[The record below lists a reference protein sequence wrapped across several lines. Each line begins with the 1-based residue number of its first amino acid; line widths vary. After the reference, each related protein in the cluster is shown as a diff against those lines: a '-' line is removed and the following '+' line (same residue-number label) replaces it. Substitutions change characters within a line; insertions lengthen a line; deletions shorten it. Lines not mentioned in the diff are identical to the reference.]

1 MSSLSKIEV
10 EKQHLYNLKVFS
22 AGKPLSYTF
31 EVTPPKGVY
40 GEFLFI
46 LDYSSALLPIALI
59 HKGIFKKMT
68 YGESF
73 DLMIEIIVKYFRAIG
88 LIKDLSAADIM
99 SEIRSENYEKLCNKP
114 LKTIWEVKTPMIN
127 HETIAKIRVKQR

>member
-1 MSSLSKIEV
+1 MAFLTKIEV
-10 EKQHLYNLKVFS
+10 DNKHLYNLKVFS

-31 EVTPPKGVY
+31 EVTPPKNVS

-46 LDYSSALLPIALI
+46 LDYSSALLPIPLI

-68 YGESF
+68 YGEAF
-73 DLMIEIIVKYFRAIG
+73 HLMIEIIVKYFRAIG

-99 SEIRSENYEKLCNKP
+99 SEIKSENYEKLCDKP
-114 LKTIWEVKTPMIN
+114 LKTIWEIKTPMTAY
-127 HETIAKIRVKQR
+127 ETVAKVRVKQK